1 MLYENSK
8 YIVHGTGLVGNTKS
22 AAVSTQRY
30 LIGQCI
36 VSPLVVEGLHAATPP
51 RDIACVT
58 STDILGLLRCNICQI
73 PTRCIHVHHPPI
85 SRTSAKIRSYRKQH

>member
-8 YIVHGTGLVGNTKS
+8 CVVHGAGLVGNTKS

-30 LIGQCI
+30 LIRQCI
-36 VSPLVVEGLHAATPP
+36 VSPLVVEGLHAATPR

-58 STDILGLLRCNICQI
+58 STDIVGSLRCNIYQI
-73 PTRCIHVHHPPI
+73 PTRCIHVHHPAI